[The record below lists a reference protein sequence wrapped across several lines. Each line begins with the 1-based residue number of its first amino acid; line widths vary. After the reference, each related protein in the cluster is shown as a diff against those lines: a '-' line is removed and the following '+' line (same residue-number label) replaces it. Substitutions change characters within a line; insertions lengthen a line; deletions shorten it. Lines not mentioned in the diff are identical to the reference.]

1 MWRVTLYTFCM
12 IRVDNLGALHMKM
25 KKFDTKTLDEIL
37 EKMVETVGDSKDE
50 IFRISEQCRQDFE
63 TATEELN
70 SVKQLVHKVIDE
82 GDLLEGQAKH
92 ARKRLSEVSKD
103 FKRYT
108 ETEVREAYEKA
119 HQLQMDLTMN
129 RQLEKQLRDRRDD
142 LERRLIGISET
153 IERAE
158 HLVSQISVVMNYLM
172 SDLKQMGEVLE
183 DAKAKQ
189 DFSLKIIEAQEE
201 ERKRLSREIHD
212 GPAQML
218 ANVIIRSDLIER
230 VYRERGGEET
240 LEEVRSFKKMVR
252 SALYEVR
259 RIIYDLRPMALDD
272 LGLVPT
278 LRKYL
283 QTIEEYH
290 HKSRIEF
297 VNIGLERRLSTKYE
311 VALFRMI
318 QESVQNALKHADAK
332 DIVVRVE
339 ITKLAIN
346 VTIMDNGVGFDLQK
360 KKPESFGIIGMKE
373 RVELLNGEI
382 SIDSKIGKGTTVLI
396 RVPLLD

>member
-1 MWRVTLYTFCM
+1 
-12 IRVDNLGALHMKM
+12 MKI
-25 KKFDTKTLDEIL
+25 KKFDTKALDEIL
-37 EKMVETVGDSKDE
+37 GKMIETVGESKSE

-63 TATEELN
+63 TLSDELQ
-70 SVKQLVHKVIDE
+70 SIKQIVYKVIDD
-82 GDLLEGQAKH
+82 GDLLEGQVRL
-92 ARKRLSEVSKD
+92 ARNFLSEVSRN
-103 FKRYT
+103 FTQFT

-119 HQLQMDLTMN
+119 HQLQMDLTLN
-129 RQLEKQLRDRRDD
+129 RQTEKQLRERRDD
-142 LERRLIGISET
+142 LERRLIGINET

-158 HLVSQISVVMNYLM
+158 HLVSQISVVMNYLT
-172 SDLKQMGEVLE
+172 SDLKQMGEVIE

-189 DFSLKIIEAQEE
+189 DFGLKIIEAQED

-218 ANVIIRSDLIER
+218 ANVIMRSDLIER
-230 VYRERGGEET
+230 VYRERGGEEA
-240 LEEVRSFKKMVR
+240 LIEVRSFKKMVR

-290 HKSRIEF
+290 HISRIEF
-297 VNIGLERRLSTKYE
+297 VNIGLEKRLPPKHE
-311 VALFRMI
+311 VALFRLI

-332 DIVVRVE
+332 DIVVKVE
-339 ITKLAIN
+339 IAKSAIN
-346 VTIMDNGVGFDLQK
+346 VSIKDNGVGFDVCRK
-360 KKPESFGIIGMKE
+360 DPASFGIIGMKE
-373 RVELLNGEI
+373 RVELLNGQI
-382 SIDSKIGKGTTVLI
+382 SIDSIIGKGTTVLI
-396 RVPLLD
+396 RVPLEE